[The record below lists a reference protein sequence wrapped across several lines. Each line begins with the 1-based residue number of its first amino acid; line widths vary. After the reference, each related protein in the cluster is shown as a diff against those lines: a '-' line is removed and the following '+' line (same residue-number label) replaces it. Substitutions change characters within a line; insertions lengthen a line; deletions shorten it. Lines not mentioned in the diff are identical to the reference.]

1 MGSADLTEPQLRLVV
16 PPGLDSLGPGLC
28 DQSVLC
34 ADHLDVTDIETVLS
48 TSIPITIPVPTEQ
61 PIIDQVAIEEE
72 KLGGL
77 ESSAEIITD
86 FHELIDC
93 GSEDPEL
100 DQIL

>member
-1 MGSADLTEPQLRLVV
+1 
-16 PPGLDSLGPGLC
+16 
-28 DQSVLC
+28 LC

-48 TSIPITIPVPTEQ
+48 TSIPITIPVPITTEQ

-77 ESSAEIITD
+77 ESSSAEIITD
-86 FHELIDC
+86 FHELIDS

-100 DQIL
+100 DQILANNGMNSLEAKWNDQLDILFPDLD